1 VRGVFGSISA
11 LLGGVIDAAGTV
23 VGYRH
28 GAKEPDYRSERL
40 TGDVE
45 IRHYGARI
53 AAETIVVADEEAA
66 RYTGF
71 RRLAG
76 YIFGSNGV
84 HEKIAM
90 TAPVAQEAAGDR
102 KWVIRFFMPADR
114 TLDSLP
120 EPDDGEV
127 RLAAV
132 PAETVAVHRF
142 TGSRS
147 RRAVAARTAKLMTTL
162 RESGFRA
169 VDTPEAW
176 FYDPPWTVPTLR
188 RNEIAVAV
196 EPA

>member
-1 VRGVFGSISA
+1 VRDVFGSMGA
-11 LLGGVIDAAGTV
+11 LLGEAIDAAGTV

-28 GAKEPDYRSERL
+28 GTKEPDYSAEQL
-40 TGDVE
+40 TRDVE

-53 AAETIVVADEEAA
+53 AAETTVVAGEEAA

-76 YIFGSNGV
+76 YIFGGNGV

-102 KWVIRFFMPADR
+102 KWVIRFFMPAEK

-127 RLAAV
+127 RLATV

-147 RRAVAARTAKLMTTL
+147 RRAVAAHTDKLMTTL
-162 RESGFRA
+162 REYGFQA

-176 FYDPPWTVPTLR
+176 FYDPPWTVPALR
-188 RNEIAVAV
+188 RNEIAVPV